1 MAGAFHKNLSSILNP
16 IPRQFVPRRY
26 SIAVAC
32 SLLAVI
38 LRWLL
43 DPVLG
48 HVAFYVTIHIVVAYC
63 AIACGYAPAIVTA
76 LIGFLGILYWFVDPR
91 HSLAAFRP
99 SEIHGVVGFFL
110 LTMVL
115 IALGEAV
122 RSKQLRL
129 NRTVDALTHEVAEKQ
144 QAQQA
149 LRAAHDE
156 LEQRVEARTHE
167 LSQALTRLEAEMT
180 FREQT
185 EEQLRRLSL
194 RVMTLRDEERRRI
207 ARELHDTCGQTLA
220 AMKMSLALIQQLDK
234 TRPELQVLV
243 DDLNALADEALQEVR
258 TTSYLLH
265 PPLLD
270 EAGIACAARW
280 FLEGFSSRSGI
291 EVQVDI
297 PQKMERPDRNCELVL
312 FRVLQESLTNVHRHS
327 AASAA
332 SVRMQRDRDNI
343 QLEIHDNG
351 KGIPQDCLHSL
362 YNSSN
367 RTGVGIAGMRE
378 RVRELGGHLEVRSAG
393 AGTSVHVTLPV
404 SHPAHPAT
412 SDSATEEQLS
422 SLS

>member
-1 MAGAFHKNLSSILNP
+1 MAGAFRKSLSSILNP
-16 IPRQFVPRRY
+16 IPREFVSRRY
-26 SIAVAC
+26 GIAVAC
-32 SLLAVI
+32 SLLAVV

-110 LTMVL
+110 LTIVL

-129 NRTVDALTHEVAEKQ
+129 NHTVDALTHEVAEKQ
-144 QAQQA
+144 HAQQA

-156 LEQRVEARTHE
+156 LEQRVDARTRE
-167 LSQALTRLEAEMT
+167 LSQALSRLETEMAV
-180 FREQT
+180 RERT
-185 EEQLRRLSL
+185 EEQLRYLSL
-194 RVMTLRDEERRRI
+194 RLMTLQDEERRHI

-220 AMKMSLALIQQLDK
+220 AMKMSIALVRQLDK

-270 EAGIACAARW
+270 EAGIASAARW
-280 FLEGFSSRSGI
+280 FLEGFARRSGI
-291 EVQVDI
+291 DLEVDI
-297 PQKMERPDRNCELVL
+297 PEKMERPDRHYEIVL

-327 AASAA
+327 GASAA
-332 SVRMQRDRDNI
+332 SVRLQCDEGSL
-343 QLEIHDNG
+343 QLEIRDNG
-351 KGIPQDCLHSL
+351 KGIPQDRLNNLSNAS
-362 YNSSN
+362 NS
-367 RTGVGIAGMRE
+367 TGVGIAGMRE

-393 AGTSVHVTLPV
+393 MGTSIHVSLPI
-404 SHPAHPAT
+404 SHPAQST
-412 SDSATEEQLS
+412 DLATEAQLS

>member
-16 IPRQFVPRRY
+16 IPRQFFSRRY

-76 LIGFLGILYWFVDPR
+76 LIGFVGIFYWFVDPR

-110 LTMVL
+110 LTIVL

-129 NRTVDALTHEVAEKQ
+129 NHTVDALTREVAEKQ
-144 QAQQA
+144 QAQQE

-156 LEQRVEARTHE
+156 LEQRVEARTRE
-167 LSQALTRLEAEMT
+167 LSQALTRLETEIAN
-180 FREQT
+180 RKHS
-185 EEQLRRLSL
+185 EEQFRHLSL
-194 RVMTLRDEERRRI
+194 RLMTLQDEERRRI

-220 AMKMSLALIQQLDK
+220 AMKMSIALIRQLDK
-234 TRPELQVLV
+234 ARPELQALV

-270 EAGIACAARW
+270 EAGIASAARW
-280 FLEGFSSRSGI
+280 FLEGFARRSGI
-291 EVQVDI
+291 DVEVDI
-297 PQKMERPDRNCELVL
+297 PQKMERPGRNCELVL

-327 AASAA
+327 GASVA
-332 SVRMQRDRDNI
+332 SVRLQPDKGYV
-343 QLEIHDNG
+343 QLEISDNG
-351 KGIPQDCLHSL
+351 KGIPQDRLNNLSKTR
-362 YNSSN
+362 NS
-367 RTGVGIAGMRE
+367 TGVGIAGMRE
-378 RVRELGGHLEVRSAG
+378 RVRELGGELEIRSAG
-393 AGTSVHVTLPV
+393 SGTTLRASLPI
-404 SHPAHPAT
+404 
-412 SDSATEEQLS
+412 SDSIRSADSHSPTEAQLS

>member
-1 MAGAFHKNLSSILNP
+1 MAGAFHRAFSSILNP
-16 IPRQFVPRRY
+16 IPRQFVSRRY
-26 SIAVAC
+26 SIALAC
-32 SLLAVI
+32 SVLAVI

-63 AIACGYAPAIVTA
+63 AIVCGYAPAIVTA
-76 LIGFLGILYWFVDPR
+76 LVGFLGILYWFVDPR
-91 HSLAAFRP
+91 HSLVSFHP

-110 LTMVL
+110 LTVVL

-129 NRTVDALTHEVAEKQ
+129 NHSVEELTHEVTEKQ
-144 QAQQA
+144 QAQQE

-156 LEQRVEARTHE
+156 LELRVEDRTHE
-167 LSQALTRLEAEMT
+167 LSEALTRLEAEMAS
-180 FREQT
+180 REHT
-185 EEQLRRLSL
+185 EEQLRHLSL
-194 RVMTLRDEERRRI
+194 RIMTVQDQERRHI

-220 AMKMSLALIQQLDK
+220 AMKMSIALIRQLDK

-258 TTSYLLH
+258 TASYLLH

-270 EAGIACAARW
+270 EAGIASAARW

-291 EVQVDI
+291 DVQFDI
-297 PQKMERPDRNCELVL
+297 PEKMERADRNCELVL

-327 AASAA
+327 GASAA
-332 SVRMQRDRDNI
+332 SVRMKRERGYL
-343 QLEIHDNG
+343 QLEISDNG
-351 KGIPQDCLHSL
+351 KGIPRDLLRNLST
-362 YNSSN
+362 SRN

-378 RVRELGGHLEVRSAG
+378 RVREFGGDLEIRSAG
-393 AGTSVHVTLPV
+393 IGTTVRVSLPV
-404 SHPAHPAT
+404 SSPTDLT
-412 SDSATEEQLS
+412 SNSGTEAQLS
-422 SLS
+422 HP